1 MTTVFPGTI
10 QHSLAF
16 EAPHGSNLTA
26 ARERVSF
33 HLLPCDRFPVWKCRL
48 IWAAS
53 HANMGC
59 HIMKTT
65 IEIADDLFE
74 RVQRVA
80 RKEKTT
86 FRSLTE
92 QGLRIVLKEK
102 QGQPSKWKWKP
113 VTFHGGGGLTDEF
126 KNALWEKIRD
136 EIYRGHG
143 A

>member
-1 MTTVFPGTI
+1 
-10 QHSLAF
+10 
-16 EAPHGSNLTA
+16 
-26 ARERVSF
+26 
-33 HLLPCDRFPVWKCRL
+33 
-48 IWAAS
+48 
-53 HANMGC
+53 MGR

-80 RKEKTT
+80 RREKTT

-92 QGLRIVLKEK
+92 QGLRLVLKEK
-102 QGQPSKWKWKP
+102 QAKPAKWKWKP
-113 VTFHGGGGLTDEF
+113 VIVRGGGLTDEF
-126 KNALWEKIRD
+126 KNASWDKIRD